1 MCAPSSHHEPVPQN
15 DCLVENTSAA
25 SDAASAIGAATD
37 EADWAALHAGGATK
51 FKFSRV
57 WSSDVVEA
65 KALAMFAYMLR
76 ATRVLEVRARTRP
89 TLYLCRRPRLITSK
103 RCVAVKST
111 VCIFIITSM

>member
-1 MCAPSSHHEPVPQN
+1 MCAPSSHHQPPPQN

-37 EADWAALHAGGATK
+37 EADWAALHASGATK

-76 ATRVLEVRARTRP
+76 ATRVLEVRTRHASHSLSVSP
-89 TLYLCRRPRLITSK
+89 LRAPSICNYLEHVI
-103 RCVAVKST
+103 
-111 VCIFIITSM
+111 M